1 MLGSRG
7 SRIWDSS
14 LAPRGLKKTRIPF
27 TSPDHD
33 DGGAAG
39 CRRRSDHR
47 DLRRRVRHPRV
58 HRRLGSQDR
67 RASLA
72 HLYER
77 TQDAVEPLTGA
88 GIAIQGEAAGGLFRG
103 GLCRTPRR
111 SFTARAG
118 PDKHARP
125 DPLGYASPR
134 QQFHRGFSHR
144 RRTPSGK
151 NSIPAFSSA
160 SVTFSMRSVS

>member
-103 GLCRTPRR
+103 GRYPFAAHHVAHLRRVPGRT
-111 SFTARAG
+111 ST
-118 PDKHARP
+118 P
-125 DPLGYASPR
+125 DP
-134 QQFHRGFSHR
+134 
-144 RRTPSGK
+144 
-151 NSIPAFSSA
+151 IPWVRVSAPAISSRVQSSA
-160 SVTFSMRSVS
+160 PHTVGQELNTRFF